1 VIFTRIVLHLGGVMS
16 SLALVSPAFTGPMK
30 SIFGVYGGL
39 AAGHDSVRIAEAAN
53 HRIAVKIKLY
63 YSNGHTCQL
72 SADGLWIADHVGI
85 VARGLDADHPCRLNL
100 FFESRRV
107 RLQDEGLQCAPVYCG
122 TRGKLDEA
130 SLPKLNRDR
139 K

>member
-1 VIFTRIVLHLGGVMS
+1 MRSV
-16 SLALVSPAFTGPMK
+16 
-30 SIFGVYGGL
+30 FGVYGNP

-72 SADGLWIADHVGI
+72 SADGPWIADHVGI
-85 VARGLDADHPCRLNL
+85 VAQGLDADHPCRLNL
-100 FFESRRV
+100 FFENHRV

-130 SLPKLNRDR
+130 SLPKLSPNR